1 MITIWGRINS
11 LNVMKVLWTCDELD
25 APFRRIDAGGEYGKV
40 DDIDFRLMNPNGRV
54 PVINDDGFLLWES
67 NPIVRYL
74 CYKYALGTL
83 YPADVRSRAV
93 AEQWMDWQQTTI
105 DPLLEYPYL
114 GLVRRHPDYRDEGQ
128 IQHAAFLLNQVY
140 AVLDAH
146 MADRPYVMGND
157 LTMADIPL
165 GAATWRWQNLPIRRE
180 EFSNVESWME
190 TLQSHESFRKHVAHP
205 LA

>member
-1 MITIWGRINS
+1 ME
-11 LNVMKVLWTCDELD
+11 VLPANRQD
-25 APFRRIDAGGEYGKV
+25 AY
-40 DDIDFRLMNPNGRV
+40 DIATDR
-54 PVINDDGFLLWES
+54 
-67 NPIVRYL
+67 
-74 CYKYALGTL
+74 
-83 YPADVRSRAV
+83 
-93 AEQWMDWQQTTI
+93 
-105 DPLLEYPYL
+105 PY
-114 GLVRRHPDYRDEGQ
+114 
-128 IQHAAFLLNQVY
+128 QVY

-146 MADRPYVMGND
+146 LADRPYVMGND